1 MSIIIKFVLKNI
13 WEKKLR
19 TILILVSIMLS
30 AALYFAT
37 EALADTTKDMF
48 VERMRVY
55 YGTADLMIYPNQ
67 DSPSSFFYRNRA
79 EQFADDYAYLAGSIE
94 TGANLKINQET
105 LRLFIQGFTLPELQ
119 MLNPFV
125 LASETNLYPFQGKK
139 LILSK
144 QTAEEYGFELGD
156 YLELELFGSMRKF
169 FVAALAEPVGPFQ
182 YDGQNITAIVP
193 LDTLASILGVRGQV
207 SILYLKA
214 KDPALKEELL
224 AKLAAAYPRYQVRET
239 ITGRELEEYTK
250 SLTITFQ
257 MMGTVVLF
265 MAVYIIYT
273 SFKVI
278 TRERLPVIGTFRSIG
293 ATRRMTNLV
302 LLTESLMYGLIGGL
316 LGCAFGIGL
325 LYLIMIAIR
334 PTFMKTVA
342 VTIQYSPRY
351 LGNAL
356 MLAIA
361 IAFFSSLWPIL
372 KIVKTPVKD
381 IIFNS
386 VSKNRKRKRWKPIV
400 GFILVGSALFLPPYI
415 PFRLFLPVSMVLLF
429 ASVIGF
435 IYLTPTLT
443 NLFLKVFTRIYL
455 HIFGNEGILAAKNLR
470 GNKSVL
476 NNISL
481 LALGI
486 SSLLMISTISFS
498 VAEEL
503 TDFYRDGHFAIWFW
517 TSRADRGTEAL
528 LQRIDGVEGTYG
540 IYSANQ
546 IEITNRQ
553 DRINLLHGININ
565 KYPDYW
571 DFDLEPQL
579 LAELDTGRNILIT
592 NTLRERLQVQTGDL
606 LTLKTNRGE
615 RNYQIIGFFDSLMWN
630 GSFALIAER
639 YLKMD
644 LNKQYYDDIFI
655 KTNKDPDGVAAAIK
669 KRFERRNPYVTTMSE
684 MKAGDIEANASIFN
698 VLKGFALLAL
708 VIGIFGVFNN
718 LIISFLERRRS
729 LAIFRSVGMSKRQSI
744 KVFFIEA
751 LTGGL
756 IGGLIGV
763 MSGYVLIS
771 LSPLIIKAVATNI
784 PIHHSLSFYLLAIG
798 AGIIITI
805 TASTSPAFK
814 SSKLN
819 IVDAIKYE

>member
-1 MSIIIKFVLKNI
+1 LAIIIKFVLKNI

-19 TILILVSIMLS
+19 TTLILVSIMLS

-55 YGTADLMIYPNQ
+55 YGTADLIIYPNQ
-67 DSPSSFFYRNRA
+67 DSPSHFLYRNRA

-94 TGANLKINQET
+94 TAGNLRINQEN

-119 MLNPFV
+119 KLNPFV
-125 LASETNLYPFQGKK
+125 LASEANLYPFRGKK
-139 LILSK
+139 VILSK
-144 QTAEEYGFELGD
+144 QTAEEYGFKLGD
-156 YLELELFGSMRKF
+156 YLELELFGSKRKF

-182 YDGQNITAIVP
+182 YDGQNITAVVP
-193 LDTLASILGVRGQV
+193 LDTLATILGVRGQV
-207 SILYLKA
+207 YTLYVKA
-214 KDPALKEELL
+214 KDPARKGELQE
-224 AKLAAAYPRYQVRET
+224 KLAAAYPRCQIRET
-239 ITGRELEEYTK
+239 ITGREMEEYTK
-250 SLTITFQ
+250 SLTTTFQ
-257 MMGTVVLF
+257 MMGMVVLF

-278 TRERLPVIGTFRSIG
+278 TRERLPMIGTFRSIG
-293 ATRRMTNLV
+293 ATRRMTSWV

-316 LGCAFGIGL
+316 LGCVFGLGL
-325 LYLIMIAIR
+325 LYLIIVAIR
-334 PTFMKTVA
+334 PAFMKTVA
-342 VTIQYSPRY
+342 VSLQYSPRQ
-351 LGNAL
+351 LGAAMLLAL
-356 MLAIA
+356 VISFL
-361 IAFFSSLWPIL
+361 SSLAPIL
-372 KIVKTPVKD
+372 KIAKIPVKE

-386 VSKNRKRKRWKPIV
+386 ISKSRKRKRWKPIV
-400 GFILVGSALFLPPYI
+400 GVILIGSALFLPPYI
-415 PFRLFLPVSMVLLF
+415 PFHLFLPVSMVLIF
-429 ASVIGF
+429 ASIIGF
-435 IYLTPTLT
+435 IYLTPLLT
-443 NLFLKVFTRIYL
+443 SLFLKVFARIYL
-455 HIFGNEGILAAKNLR
+455 HVFGNEGILAAKNLR

-486 SSLLMISTISFS
+486 SSLLMINTISFS
-498 VAEEL
+498 VAKEI

-517 TSRADRGTEAL
+517 TPRADRTTEAL
-528 LQRIDGVEGTYG
+528 LHRIDGVEGVCG
-540 IYSANQ
+540 IYTGNQ

-553 DRINLLHGININ
+553 ERINLLHGINIH
-565 KYPDYW
+565 KYTDYW
-571 DFDLEPQL
+571 DFDLDPII
-579 LAELDTGRNILIT
+579 LAQLDTGRNILIT

-615 RNYQIIGFFDSLMWN
+615 RDYQIIGFFDSLMWN

-644 LNKQYYDDIFI
+644 LYKQYYDDLFI
-655 KTNKDPDGVAAAIK
+655 KTSKDPDLIAAAIQQRF
-669 KRFERRNPYVTTMSE
+669 KRQNPYISTLE
-684 MKAGDIEANASIFN
+684 QMKASDVKNNASILN
-698 VLKGFALLAL
+698 VMKGFALLAL

-718 LIISFLERRRS
+718 LIISFLERQRT
-729 LAIFRSVGMSKRQSI
+729 LAIFRSVGMSRKQSI

-751 LTGGL
+751 LTGGV
-756 IGGLIGV
+756 IGGLIGT
-763 MSGYVLIS
+763 MSGYILIS
-771 LSPLIIKAVATNI
+771 LSPLILKAVASNI

-798 AGIIITI
+798 AGIIITV

-819 IVDAIKYE
+819 IVNAIKYE